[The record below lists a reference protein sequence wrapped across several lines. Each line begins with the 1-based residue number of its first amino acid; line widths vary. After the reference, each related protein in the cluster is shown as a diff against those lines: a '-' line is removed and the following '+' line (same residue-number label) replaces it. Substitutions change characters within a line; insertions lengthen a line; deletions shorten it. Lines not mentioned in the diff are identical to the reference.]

1 MKDFLKQVEMNCV
14 SGALL
19 LLPLLVFFVI
29 LQKVWGFF
37 QKYGE
42 KFAHILGL
50 DKIFGAIA
58 TDILGGVILLILLY
72 FSGYLMRLTFLK
84 KFTLWIDD
92 KLMIFLPGY
101 EKNKKI
107 AEEKLNTKVKKPNT
121 NLPILLE
128 KDQYWQPAYLI
139 EESADGNAV
148 VFIPVAPDKNQGQ
161 IFIVPLEKI
170 KKLPNTT
177 LGELDAAIKT
187 HGKGI
192 LDFK

>member
-1 MKDFLKQVEMNCV
+1 MENFLKQVERNCV

-19 LLPLLVFFVI
+19 LLPLVVFFII

-42 KFAHILGL
+42 KFAHFLRL
-50 DKIFGAIA
+50 DEIFGKIA
-58 TDILGGVILLILLY
+58 TDILGGVILLLLLY

-84 KFTLWIDD
+84 SFTSWIDD

-128 KDQYWQPAYLI
+128 KDQFWQPAYLI

-148 VFIPVAPDKNQGQ
+148 VFLPVAPDKNQGQ
-161 IFIVPLEKI
+161 ILIVPLVKI
-170 KKLPNTT
+170 KKLSSTT
-177 LGELDAAIKT
+177 LTQLDEAIKD

-192 LDFK
+192 LNFK